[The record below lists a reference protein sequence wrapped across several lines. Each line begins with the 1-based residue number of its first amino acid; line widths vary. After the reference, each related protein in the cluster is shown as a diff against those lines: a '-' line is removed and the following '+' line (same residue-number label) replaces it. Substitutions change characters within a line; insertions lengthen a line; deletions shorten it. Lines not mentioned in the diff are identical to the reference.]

1 MAEASLR
8 ETEPEVRVMGQR
20 IPIHDLAEALGGER
34 MSALVEVCLAERLE
48 DGRLTRLEMAGSFEH
63 DCCSRWMTLLEELRA
78 TSKELVGGVALARI
92 AAVAWMR
99 GHARYG
105 ISSIRSRRLF
115 SVRPGM
121 RPRFAI
127 GRPSIS
133 FRSPVKSIGLASLIA
148 EPTANESMGAA
159 ASLK

>member
-1 MAEASLR
+1 MAEARLR
-8 ETEPEVRVMGQR
+8 ETQPEVRVVGKR
-20 IPIHDLAEALGGER
+20 IPIHDLAEALRGER
-34 MSALVEVCLAERLE
+34 MSALVEVRLPERLE
-48 DGRLTRLEMAGSFEH
+48 DGRLTRLEMAGSLEH
-63 DCCSRWMTLLEELRA
+63 DRRRRRMTLLEEPGA
-78 TSKELVGGVALARI
+78 ASKELVGGVALARI

-115 SVRPGM
+115 SDRPGM
-121 RPRFAI
+121 RPRFAM

-133 FRSPVKSIGLASLIA
+133 FRSPVKSMGLASLIA
-148 EPTANESMGAA
+148 DPTANESMGAA